1 MIQALTSIANEGKML
16 KPYIVDKITNKDNE
30 KTFESKKTVVNTIAS
45 NNTINKIKS
54 LMDSVVCTDSS
65 KCTGYAYYM
74 DDYKIIGKTG
84 TAQIFDD
91 TTGSYMTGSNDYI
104 YSFSGLYPSDN
115 PEIIIYMA
123 LKKPKDTS
131 NYIAPAVKDV
141 IVNIS
146 KYLNITIEKDKDT
159 SYRINNYINNNIKNV
174 KEELKNNELNVLVLG
189 NGDKIINQYPK
200 KNSILNKN
208 NLVILLTNKFDNKM
222 IDLTNYSYK
231 EVINILKLMNVNY
244 TIEGKGYVYE
254 QSIQPGQLINNQ
266 VINIK
271 LKERY

>member
-1 MIQALTSIANEGKML
+1 MN
-16 KPYIVDKITNKDNE
+16 D
-30 KTFESKKTVVNTIAS
+30 
-45 NNTINKIKS
+45 
-54 LMDSVVCTDSS
+54 VVCTDSS

-74 DDYKIIGKTG
+74 DDYKIMGKTG

-123 LKKPKDTS
+123 LKKPKDTT

-141 IVNIS
+141 VVNIS
-146 KYLNITIEKDKDT
+146 KYLNITTEKNNDT
-159 SYRINNYINNNIKNV
+159 SYRINNYINKNINNV
-174 KEELKNNELNVLVLG
+174 KEELNNNELKVLIIG
-189 NGDKIINQYPK
+189 NGDKVINQYPK
-200 KNSILNKN
+200 KNSILNKD

-244 TIEGKGYVYE
+244 NIEGKGYVYE
-254 QSIQPGQLINNQ
+254 QSIKPGELINNS
-266 VINIK
+266 VIDIK